1 MGRMLLCMG
10 KYAKNPYH
18 FESLCV
24 NVYCVEELC
33 WLFASNPFMIT
44 RDIMDRNL
52 AVWLDTECGLA
63 ELGHQLLNLFNR
75 GIQPGI
81 FVGTIL
87 DYVNYCTPEEKK
99 KIEDVVQSNAG
110 LTDYERL
117 KKQADF
123 LLKNHRCQMALDE
136 YDQLCRQLP
145 ESESALK
152 PSIFHNMGTAY
163 GELFQFGMAAKY
175 FMRAYEMTGNK
186 ASGLQYLAAQ
196 RLGMAEGDYVAFIAE
211 HGELHGLSLELEK
224 LLEGAKG
231 KFEASQDSRM
241 LTALKIYKDEGNET
255 SYLKEIDRIISKKKN
270 EYRELVAG

>member
-1 MGRMLLCMG
+1 
-10 KYAKNPYH
+10 
-18 FESLCV
+18 
-24 NVYCVEELC
+24 
-33 WLFASNPFMIT
+33 
-44 RDIMDRNL
+44 
-52 AVWLDTECGLA
+52 
-63 ELGHQLLNLFNR
+63 
-75 GIQPGI
+75 
-81 FVGTIL
+81 
-87 DYVNYCTPEEKK
+87 
-99 KIEDVVQSNAG
+99 
-110 LTDYERL
+110 
-117 KKQADF
+117 
-123 LLKNHRCQMALDE
+123 MALDE

-224 LLEGAKG
+224 LFEGAKG
-231 KFEASQDSRM
+231 KFEASQESRM

-270 EYRELVAG
+270 EYREFVAG

>member
-44 RDIMDRNL
+44 RDIMDKKL
-52 AVWLDTECGLA
+52 AGWLDTECGLS

-75 GIQPGI
+75 GIQPGT
-81 FVGTIL
+81 FVAAIL

-145 ESESALK
+145 ETESALK

-163 GELFQFGMAAKY
+163 AGLFQFGMAAKY
-175 FMRAYEMTGNK
+175 FLRAYEMTGSRD
-186 ASGLQYLAAQ
+186 SGLQYLAAQ
-196 RLGMAEGDYVAFIAE
+196 RLAMAEGDYVAFIAG
-211 HGELHGLSLELEK
+211 HGEYHELSLELEK
-224 LLEGAKG
+224 LFEGAKG
-231 KFEASQDSRM
+231 KFEASQDNRM
-241 LTALKIYKDEGNET
+241 LTALKIYKEEGNEL
-255 SYLKEIDRIISKKKN
+255 SYFEEIDRIISKKKD
-270 EYRELVAG
+270 EYRELVAR

>member
-224 LLEGAKG
+224 LFEGAKG
-231 KFEASQDSRM
+231 KFEASQESRM

-270 EYRELVAG
+270 EYREFVAG

>member
-52 AVWLDTECGLA
+52 AVWLDTECGLV

-224 LLEGAKG
+224 LFEGAKG
-231 KFEASQDSRM
+231 KFEASQESRM

-270 EYRELVAG
+270 EYREFVAG